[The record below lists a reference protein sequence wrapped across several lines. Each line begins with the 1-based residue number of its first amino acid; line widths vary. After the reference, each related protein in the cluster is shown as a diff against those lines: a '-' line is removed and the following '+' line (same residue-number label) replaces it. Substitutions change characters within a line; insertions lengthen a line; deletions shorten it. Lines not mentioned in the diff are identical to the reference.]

1 MAINGTL
8 SMISARLMF
17 VTLFIAPP
25 GMPVMFPPILVLML
39 VASVMFPFIPVSIIP
54 VSLLE
59 VFTMSLVFTPVLI
72 VIEIGPVPAHA
83 EVNPVIIVNTNMA
96 WKPSDM
102 IPTPVVVMIV
112 VTGSIIEVD
121 TGRWIVI
128 VVVPWLPVGN
138 DGARIWCLI
147 ANTTTDIIGVIAA
160 RYGE

>member
-1 MAINGTL
+1 MAISGTI

-17 VTLFIAPP
+17 VTFFIAPP
-25 GMPVMFPPILVLML
+25 GMPVMFPPILVFTL
-39 VASVMFPFIPVSIIP
+39 VASIMFPFIPVSIIP

-102 IPTPVVVMIV
+102 IPASVVVMIV

-121 TGRWIVI
+121 TG
-128 VVVPWLPVGN
+128 
-138 DGARIWCLI
+138 
-147 ANTTTDIIGVIAA
+147 
-160 RYGE
+160 